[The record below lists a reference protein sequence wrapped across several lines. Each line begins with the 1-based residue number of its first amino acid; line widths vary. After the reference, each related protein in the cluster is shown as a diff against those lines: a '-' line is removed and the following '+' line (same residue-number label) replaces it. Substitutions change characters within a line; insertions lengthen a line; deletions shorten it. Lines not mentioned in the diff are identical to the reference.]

1 MRALRF
7 HGQKDEEQCMHP
19 LLNKTKTSTFTN
31 KKNGDVKYTGML
43 VFLFV
48 QQGYKLTNVE
58 FFTF

>member
-1 MRALRF
+1 
-7 HGQKDEEQCMHP
+7 MHP